1 MRRVGRVPFHTT
13 MQGKQ
18 FIEDARTLKR
28 DIAGLRY
35 KGAIESAL
43 ISAGGAA
50 NVAGI
55 RGAALQGV
63 QRRSDVAAGERLT
76 EQIAGQKDIAGVR
89 GRHAYERAELPGK
102 QEKYFEHY
110 GGRGTAQ
117 PVGDLGAALADVLGG
132 GQSPEARTEGV
143 MASPTAKRKRRF
155 PRPGATPLEEL
166 EDLDDLMTRD

>member
-1 MRRVGRVPFHTT
+1 MGRIGRTPFHKT
-13 MQGKQ
+13 MQGEQ
-18 FIEDARTLKR
+18 FITEARDLKR
-28 DIAGLRY
+28 YVADIRY
-35 KGAIESAL
+35 RGDIESAL
-43 ISAGGAA
+43 IGARGAA

-76 EQIAGQKDIAGVR
+76 EQIAGQKDIAGIR

-110 GGRGTAQ
+110 GGRGSAQ
-117 PVGDLGAALADVLGG
+117 PIGGLGSALADVLGG